1 MPKQFELNQRIH
13 RNGDVVLY
21 QRPDHKNPKWQ
32 CRIHVPGASGYV
44 IRSTKT
50 ADEFEARRFAEDLW
64 DELRLKVKAGGV
76 LKSRGCARLYTE
88 FKQSYRTIAP
98 SEKRWS
104 DVCDNLERY
113 ILRFLGNR
121 AIDAIASGTIHQ
133 YVDWRANNYARKPPG
148 NNSLRMELS
157 CFKAFWDWAWRR
169 GYTKN
174 MVDWRAPSIDKN
186 RRPHFSRTDWS
197 KLTRF
202 MREWTKLGQT
212 GAGGGKHRERLM
224 LCQYVLI
231 LANTGMR
238 VGEARKLRW
247 KDIESQRRLLVDAA
261 QVTDFIFWVHG
272 KTGSRD
278 VVGRNEEIG
287 SYLQR
292 IWELRAKELGKNPAP
307 EEYVFC
313 HRDGRPIGS
322 FKKGLEALFK
332 AAGVIA
338 SAEGGNRTAYSIRH
352 TYATRRLEEGVNPY
366 LLAKNMGTSVK
377 MLESFYGHTTNRTNA
392 EELTKMRS
400 GGAGK
405 ELARFPWEAKKT

>member
-1 MPKQFELNQRIH
+1 MTKQFELNQRIY
-13 RNGDVVLY
+13 RDGDVVLY

-44 IRSTKT
+44 IRSTKS

-76 LKSRGCARLYTE
+76 LRAKSCERVYE
-88 FKQSYRTIAP
+88 DFKDSYKTIAR

-113 ILRFLGNR
+113 VLKFLGSR
-121 AIDAIASGTIHQ
+121 AIDAIDSATVSQ
-133 YVDWRANNYARKPPG
+133 YVDWRAKNFLRKPPG
-148 NNSLRMELS
+148 NNTIRMELT
-157 CFKAFWDWAWRR
+157 CFRAFCDWAWRR

-174 MVDWRAPSIDKN
+174 IIDWQAPSLDKN
-186 RRPHFSRTDWS
+186 RRPHFTRGDWS

-202 MREWTKLGQT
+202 MREWTRKGQT
-212 GAGGGKHRERLM
+212 GEGGGKYRERLL

-231 LANTGMR
+231 LGNTGMR
-238 VGEARKLRW
+238 VGEARTLRW
-247 KDIESQRRLLVDAA
+247 KDIESQARDGAEGSK
-261 QVTDFIFWVHG
+261 VTDFIFWVHG

-287 SYLQR
+287 TYLQR
-292 IWELRAKELGKNPAP
+292 IWEQRKTEIGKDPSP

-313 HRDGRPIGS
+313 HRDGSAIGS

-332 AAGVIA
+332 AAGVNK
-338 SAEGGNRTAYSIRH
+338 SAEGENRTAYSIRH
-352 TYATRRLEEGVNPY
+352 TYATRRLEEGVNAY

-377 MLESFYGHTTNRTNA
+377 MLENFYGHTTNRTNA
-392 EELTKMRS
+392 EELTKTRR
-400 GGAGK
+400 GGAGR
-405 ELARFPWEAKKT
+405 EVPRFAWEAKSK